1 MGWNQNMKRKPK
13 TYFENL
19 KWLYPNLG
27 IKRYFLLAVF
37 GIFLVA
43 WGFAVMSYGET
54 LGFLEAQFSELIYQ
68 LTGRHTASV
77 VPAGIIISLSGLALI
92 YIGFIKM
99 LNSIITI
106 LLPGNEDK
114 IVDVMYSRCQLK
126 RGPKIVVVGGGTGLS
141 ALLKGLKEYTSNLTA
156 IVTVA
161 DDGGSSG
168 RLRRELGILPP
179 GDVRSCLVA
188 LAEKEEIMEDLFSYR
203 FDNGAFAGHSLG
215 NLFLAGMAGRF
226 GDFQKGIEQVG
237 KVFALRGEVYPSTLS
252 QITLEASFEDGRSIN
267 GETAIRTTPGKIK
280 HLEII
285 PQNCTPLP
293 EALQAVEEADL
304 VVLGPGSLYTSVLPN
319 LLING
324 LRDKIAAVKAPC
336 VYVCNIMT
344 EPGETDDFTVAE
356 HLQVIIEHGGKG
368 LVDVAVVSKDD
379 IPLEVRERYQAE
391 GADIVTGDAKSV
403 ESLGIQYYE
412 GKFYTGGEVIRH
424 NPEKLAKELLRL
436 LFRLKP
442 VNERIA
448 IVDAYLL
455 NRKLNTH

>member
-1 MGWNQNMKRKPK
+1 M
-13 TYFENL
+13 
-19 KWLYPNLG
+19 G
-27 IKRYFLLAVF
+27 IKRYFMLAVF
-37 GIFLVA
+37 GIFLVS
-43 WGFAVMSYGET
+43 WGFAVMSFGET
-54 LGFLEAQFSELIYQ
+54 LGFLESQFRDLIYQ
-68 LTGRHTASV
+68 LTGKQTGSV
-77 VPAGIIISLSGLALI
+77 VPAGIIICLAGLTLI
-92 YIGFIKM
+92 YIGFKKM
-99 LNSIITI
+99 LKSIISI
-106 LLPGNEDK
+106 LLPGNEEK
-114 IVDVMYSRCQLK
+114 IVDVMFSRSRLK
-126 RGPKIVVVGGGTGLS
+126 RGPRIVVVGGGTGLS

-252 QITLEASFEDGRSIN
+252 QITLEAYFEDGRSIN

-280 HLEII
+280 RLKVA
-285 PQNCTPLP
+285 PQNCKPLP
-293 EALQAVEEADL
+293 EALKAVEEADL

-319 LLING
+319 LLIDG
-324 LRDKIAAVKAPC
+324 LRDKIVSAKAPC

-344 EPGETDDFTVAE
+344 EPGETDNFTVAE

-368 LVDVAVVSKDD
+368 LVDAVLAAKED
-379 IPLEVRERYQAE
+379 IPVEVRERYQEE
-391 GADIVTGDAKSV
+391 GAEAVTGNAKSV
-403 ESLGIQYYE
+403 EVLGVQYHE
-412 GKFYTGGEVIRH
+412 SSFYSGGEVIRH
-424 NPEKLAKELLRL
+424 DPERLAKELLRL
-436 LFRLKP
+436 HFRLKP

-448 IVDAYLL
+448 MVDSYLL
-455 NRKLNTH
+455 NRKINTL

>member
-1 MGWNQNMKRKPK
+1 MKRKPK
-13 TYFENL
+13 VFLENL
-19 KWLYPNLG
+19 KWLYPNMR

-43 WGFAVMSYGET
+43 WGFAVMSFGGT
-54 LGFLEAQFSELIYQ
+54 LGYLENQFRELIYQ
-68 LTGRHTASV
+68 LTGKQTASV
-77 VPAGIIISLSGLALI
+77 VPAGIIISLSGMALI
-92 YIGFIKM
+92 YVGFKKM
-99 LNSIITI
+99 LKSIITI
-106 LLPGNEDK
+106 LIPGNEDK
-114 IVDVMYSRCQLK
+114 IVDVMFSRCQLK

-203 FDNGAFAGHSLG
+203 FDNGVFAGHSLG
-215 NLFLAGMAGRF
+215 NLFLAGLAGRF

-252 QITLEASFEDGRSIN
+252 QITLEAYFEDGRSIN

-280 HLEII
+280 HLKVA
-285 PQNCTPLP
+285 PQNCKPLP
-293 EALQAVEEADL
+293 EALKAVEEADL
-304 VVLGPGSLYTSVLPN
+304 IVLGPGSLYTSVLPN
-319 LLING
+319 LLIEG
-324 LRDKIAAVKAPC
+324 LRSKITTVKAPC

-344 EPGETDDFTVAE
+344 EPGETDNFTVAE
-356 HLQVIIEHGGKG
+356 HLQVIIEHGGQG
-368 LVDVAVVSKDD
+368 LVDVVVAAKDD
-379 IPLEVRERYQAE
+379 FPAEVRERYQAE
-391 GADIVTGDAKSV
+391 GAEPVSGDAKSV
-403 ESLGIQYYE
+403 ENLGVHYHE
-412 GKFYTGGEVIRH
+412 SSFYTGGEVVRH
-424 NPEKLAKELLRL
+424 NPEKLAKELLRI

-448 IVDAYLL
+448 MVDSYLL
-455 NRKLNTH
+455 NRKINTL